1 MRPEKSVE
9 RARGHHGLI
18 EQGSLEASD
27 IKMSHDLLAETSAGI
42 LQEISATLQALCAA
56 DVGGLIDELVKPRQ
70 IFCLGA
76 GRSGILLRSFCMR
89 LNHLGLKAYMA
100 GGLPCPPAGAGDLIV
115 VSSGSGS
122 SASVLSVLRK
132 ARAAGALV
140 AMFTASD
147 AEARELEADLVIRV
161 SAPAGL
167 VNPNERRSRQ
177 PMRSLFEQAVF
188 ICCES
193 VVCLLKDRLGQDYD
207 TMASRHANLE

>member
-1 MRPEKSVE
+1 
-9 RARGHHGLI
+9 
-18 EQGSLEASD
+18 
-27 IKMSHDLLAETSAGI
+27 MSRDLFAETSAGI
-42 LQEISATLQALCAA
+42 LQEIGAGLQSAQAA
-56 DVGGLIDELVKPRQ
+56 DLGALIEELSAPRQ
-70 IFCLGA
+70 IFCVGA

-115 VSSGSGS
+115 ACSGSGS
-122 SASVLSVLRK
+122 SASVLAILRK
-132 ARAAGALV
+132 GRAAGARV
-140 AMFTASD
+140 AMFTASEAD
-147 AEARELEADLVIRV
+147 ARELEADIVIRV

-177 PMRSLFEQAVF
+177 PMRSLFEQVVF

-193 VVCLLKDRLGQDYD
+193 MVCLLEDRLGQDHD